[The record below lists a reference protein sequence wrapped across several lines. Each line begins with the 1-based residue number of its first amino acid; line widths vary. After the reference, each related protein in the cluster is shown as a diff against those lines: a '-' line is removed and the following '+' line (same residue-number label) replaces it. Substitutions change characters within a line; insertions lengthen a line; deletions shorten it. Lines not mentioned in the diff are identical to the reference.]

1 MRGMIE
7 MHCHILPRVD
17 DGAVSEKMA
26 LDMIR
31 DEKRQ
36 GVEHIILTPHYRQ
49 GMFETDQ
56 STIKKI

>member
-36 GVEHIILTPHYRQ
+36 QV
-49 GMFETDQ
+49 TD
-56 STIKKI
+56 TKG

>member
-31 DEKRQ
+31 DEEARC
-36 GVEHIILTPHYRQ
+36 GAYHLNTALSSRNV
-49 GMFETDQ
+49 
-56 STIKKI
+56 